1 MWDFSWIADPSAWA
15 GLGTLIVLEVVL
27 GIDNLVFISIL
38 TSRLH
43 TQEQRRRAFLTGLG
57 LALVM
62 RLVLLSAIA
71 WIVSLTEPLVTI
83 FGKAFSWRDFILMG
97 GGIFLLLKGTMELHE
112 RLEGGMAEYSSAP
125 TRSGFWQVIIQILV
139 LDAVFS
145 LDSIITSVGMVD
157 HIPVMMLAVVVAMLV
172 MVMAA
177 APLTSFVERHP
188 TVIILCLGFL
198 MMIGLSLLMDGL
210 GYHIPKG
217 YLYAAICF
225 SVLVEICNQ
234 VALRNRRKRISMR
247 DMRESMAMAVLGLLG
262 GGRPGE
268 EEARRDAAALASESD
283 AQPLFEPEERDMV
296 ARVIRL
302 SGRTARFIM
311 TPRHRVRW
319 LDSEA
324 DYATACRFASESLS
338 PWLPVLDPDRDEV
351 LGVIHTGDLAAVTP
365 QGPVTGTERPGTAA
379 PQDDGSGRVW
389 SVRPLLRP
397 APTIFEHASLTEMLE
412 TFREEP
418 TPLAFVRDE
427 YGSVVGCITPTD
439 LVSVLAGQMGDMPAG
454 PEACRQP
461 DGSWLMPGRLTVDAV
476 TSWLGIHLP
485 PRSSSATP
493 PSGTLAVPAG
503 RRLPPVPGRAC
514 RTARVSRAAAGRR
527 GWEYP
532 RRDSRIDRKQGIRFS
547 SFPLFLAAGAAA
559 VGGCRIQGTGA
570 VDPVPY
576 LSPAG
581 GQVMEGHPPLRVAF
595 CVMPQGRPRPHLVR
609 GRCRPA
615 SGAA

>member
-157 HIPVMMLAVVVAMLV
+157 HIPVMMLAVILAMLV

-365 QGPVTGTERPGTAA
+365 RGPVTDTERPGAAA
-379 PQDDGSGRVW
+379 PQEDGSGQVW

-427 YGSVVGCITPTD
+427 YGSVVGCITPSD

-485 PRSSSATP
+485 PRSSSAT
-493 PSGTLAVPAG
+493 LAGLLLEALGHIPHEG
-503 RRLPPVPGRAC
+503 E
-514 RTARVSRAAAGRR
+514 RV
-527 GWEYP
+527 
-532 RRDSRIDRKQGIRFS
+532 
-547 SFPLFLAAGAAA
+547 
-559 VGGCRIQGTGA
+559 RIQGWRMKIVKMDGNRIDE
-570 VDPVPY
+570 V
-576 LSPAG
+576 
-581 GQVMEGHPPLRVAF
+581 
-595 CVMPQGRPRPHLVR
+595 LVR
-609 GRCRPA
+609 RLEH
-615 SGAA
+615 

>member
-268 EEARRDAAALASESD
+268 EEARRDAAALASES
-283 AQPLFEPEERDMV
+283 
-296 ARVIRL
+296 
-302 SGRTARFIM
+302 
-311 TPRHRVRW
+311 
-319 LDSEA
+319 
-324 DYATACRFASESLS
+324 LS

-485 PRSSSATP
+485 PRSSSAT
-493 PSGTLAVPAG
+493 LAGLLLEALGHIPHEG
-503 RRLPPVPGRAC
+503 E
-514 RTARVSRAAAGRR
+514 RV
-527 GWEYP
+527 
-532 RRDSRIDRKQGIRFS
+532 
-547 SFPLFLAAGAAA
+547 
-559 VGGCRIQGTGA
+559 RIQGWRMKIVKMDGNRIDE
-570 VDPVPY
+570 V
-576 LSPAG
+576 
-581 GQVMEGHPPLRVAF
+581 
-595 CVMPQGRPRPHLVR
+595 LVR
-609 GRCRPA
+609 RLEH
-615 SGAA
+615 

>member
-1 MWDFSWIADPSAWA
+1 M
-15 GLGTLIVLEVVL
+15 
-27 GIDNLVFISIL
+27 
-38 TSRLH
+38 
-43 TQEQRRRAFLTGLG
+43 
-57 LALVM
+57 
-62 RLVLLSAIA
+62 
-71 WIVSLTEPLVTI
+71 
-83 FGKAFSWRDFILMG
+83 
-97 GGIFLLLKGTMELHE
+97 
-112 RLEGGMAEYSSAP
+112 
-125 TRSGFWQVIIQILV
+125 
-139 LDAVFS
+139 
-145 LDSIITSVGMVD
+145 
-157 HIPVMMLAVVVAMLV
+157 
-172 MVMAA
+172 
-177 APLTSFVERHP
+177 ERHP

-485 PRSSSATP
+485 PRSSSAT
-493 PSGTLAVPAG
+493 LAGLLLEALGHIPHEG
-503 RRLPPVPGRAC
+503 E
-514 RTARVSRAAAGRR
+514 RV
-527 GWEYP
+527 
-532 RRDSRIDRKQGIRFS
+532 
-547 SFPLFLAAGAAA
+547 
-559 VGGCRIQGTGA
+559 RIQGWRMKIVKMDGNRIDE
-570 VDPVPY
+570 V
-576 LSPAG
+576 
-581 GQVMEGHPPLRVAF
+581 
-595 CVMPQGRPRPHLVR
+595 LVR
-609 GRCRPA
+609 RLEH
-615 SGAA
+615 

>member
-57 LALVM
+57 LALVT

-157 HIPVMMLAVVVAMLV
+157 HIPVMMLAVIVAMLV

-397 APTIFEHASLTEMLE
+397 APTIFEHK
-412 TFREEP
+412 P
-418 TPLAFVRDE
+418 
-427 YGSVVGCITPTD
+427 
-439 LVSVLAGQMGDMPAG
+439 
-454 PEACRQP
+454 
-461 DGSWLMPGRLTVDAV
+461 
-476 TSWLGIHLP
+476 
-485 PRSSSATP
+485 
-493 PSGTLAVPAG
+493 
-503 RRLPPVPGRAC
+503 
-514 RTARVSRAAAGRR
+514 
-527 GWEYP
+527 
-532 RRDSRIDRKQGIRFS
+532 
-547 SFPLFLAAGAAA
+547 
-559 VGGCRIQGTGA
+559 
-570 VDPVPY
+570 
-576 LSPAG
+576 
-581 GQVMEGHPPLRVAF
+581 
-595 CVMPQGRPRPHLVR
+595 
-609 GRCRPA
+609 
-615 SGAA
+615 

>member
-71 WIVSLTEPLVTI
+71 WIVSLTEPLVTV

-268 EEARRDAAALASESD
+268 EEARRDAAALVAD
-283 AQPLFEPEERDMV
+283 GRADRDRRAAQRQEDRA
-296 ARVIRL
+296 ARLGIFYRIIEQIYKHL
-302 SGRTARFIM
+302 PQ
-311 TPRHRVRW
+311 PRGVGPDRVR
-319 LDSEA
+319 LGRLGVDE
-324 DYATACRFASESLS
+324 LH
-338 PWLPVLDPDRDEV
+338 PLLPDAGLHEQRGVGGLGDEV
-351 LGVIHTGDLAAVTP
+351 EHLAVH
-365 QGPVTGTERPGTAA
+365 
-379 PQDDGSGRVW
+379 
-389 SVRPLLRP
+389 L
-397 APTIFEHASLTEMLE
+397 
-412 TFREEP
+412 
-418 TPLAFVRDE
+418 
-427 YGSVVGCITPTD
+427 
-439 LVSVLAGQMGDMPAG
+439 
-454 PEACRQP
+454 
-461 DGSWLMPGRLTVDAV
+461 DAV
-476 TSWLGIHLP
+476 LQAGEVEQLLDHRIEAVRLG
-485 PRSSSATP
+485 A
-493 PSGTLAVPAG
+493 
-503 RRLPPVPGRAC
+503 
-514 RTARVSRAAAGRR
+514 
-527 GWEYP
+527 
-532 RRDSRIDRKQGIRFS
+532 DDRE
-547 SFPLFLAAGAAA
+547 AAA
-559 VGGCRIQGTGA
+559 VVFVRWV
-570 VDPVPY
+570 VDIADRLDP
-576 LSPAG
+576 SPDG
-581 GQVMEGHPPLRVAF
+581 GQRRAQLVAD
-595 CVMPQGRPRPHLVR
+595 R
-609 GRCRPA
+609 
-615 SGAA
+615 

>member
-157 HIPVMMLAVVVAMLV
+157 HIPVMMLAVIVAMLV

-234 VALRNRRKRISMR
+234 VALRNRRKRISM
-247 DMRESMAMAVLGLLG
+247 
-262 GGRPGE
+262 
-268 EEARRDAAALASESD
+268 
-283 AQPLFEPEERDMV
+283 RDMV

-485 PRSSSATP
+485 PRSSSAT
-493 PSGTLAVPAG
+493 LAGLLLEALGHIPHEG
-503 RRLPPVPGRAC
+503 E
-514 RTARVSRAAAGRR
+514 RV
-527 GWEYP
+527 
-532 RRDSRIDRKQGIRFS
+532 
-547 SFPLFLAAGAAA
+547 
-559 VGGCRIQGTGA
+559 RIQGWRMKIVKMDGNRIDE
-570 VDPVPY
+570 V
-576 LSPAG
+576 
-581 GQVMEGHPPLRVAF
+581 
-595 CVMPQGRPRPHLVR
+595 LVR
-609 GRCRPA
+609 RLEH
-615 SGAA
+615 

>member
-71 WIVSLTEPLVTI
+71 WIVSLTEPLVTV

-157 HIPVMMLAVVVAMLV
+157 HIPVMMLAVIVAMLV

-389 SVRPLLRP
+389 SVRLLLRP

-427 YGSVVGCITPTD
+427 YTD

-485 PRSSSATP
+485 PRSSSAT
-493 PSGTLAVPAG
+493 LAGLLLEALGHIPHEG
-503 RRLPPVPGRAC
+503 E
-514 RTARVSRAAAGRR
+514 RV
-527 GWEYP
+527 
-532 RRDSRIDRKQGIRFS
+532 
-547 SFPLFLAAGAAA
+547 
-559 VGGCRIQGTGA
+559 RIQGWRMKIVKMDGNRIDE
-570 VDPVPY
+570 V
-576 LSPAG
+576 
-581 GQVMEGHPPLRVAF
+581 
-595 CVMPQGRPRPHLVR
+595 LVR
-609 GRCRPA
+609 RLEH
-615 SGAA
+615 

>member
-43 TQEQRRRAFLTGLG
+43 SQEQRRRAFLTGLG

-71 WIVSLTEPLVTI
+71 WIVSLTEPLLTL
-83 FGKAFSWRDFILMG
+83 FGKPFSWRDFILMG

-125 TRSGFWQVIIQILV
+125 TRSGFWQVIAQILV

-157 HIPVMMLAVVVAMLV
+157 HIPVMMLAVIVAMLV

-225 SVLVEICNQ
+225 SVLVEACNQ

-268 EEARRDAAALASESD
+268 DEARRDAAALASESD

-319 LDSEA
+319 LDSDA
-324 DYATACRFASESLS
+324 DYATACRFASESQS

-351 LGVIHTGDLAAVTP
+351 LGVIHTGDLAALTP
-365 QGPVTGTERPGTAA
+365 PLTGTAGGNSA
-379 PQDDGSGRVW
+379 W
-389 SVRPLLRP
+389 SVRPLLRS

-427 YGSVVGCITPTD
+427 YGSVVGLITPTD

-485 PRSSSATP
+485 ARSSSAT
-493 PSGTLAVPAG
+493 LAGLLLEALGHIPHEG
-503 RRLPPVPGRAC
+503 E
-514 RTARVSRAAAGRR
+514 RV
-527 GWEYP
+527 
-532 RRDSRIDRKQGIRFS
+532 
-547 SFPLFLAAGAAA
+547 
-559 VGGCRIQGTGA
+559 RIQGWRMKIVKMDGNRIDEVLA
-570 VDPVPY
+570 RR
-576 LSPAG
+576 L
-581 GQVMEGHPPLRVAF
+581 EH
-595 CVMPQGRPRPHLVR
+595 
-609 GRCRPA
+609 
-615 SGAA
+615 

>member
-38 TSRLH
+38 TSRLS
-43 TQEQRRRAFLTGLG
+43 TQEQRRRAFFTGLG
-57 LALVM
+57 LALAM

-125 TRSGFWQVIIQILV
+125 TRSGFWQVIIQIVV

-157 HIPVMMLAVVVAMLV
+157 HIPVMMLAVIAAMLV

-319 LDSEA
+319 LDSDA

-365 QGPVTGTERPGTAA
+365 RGPVTGTEHPGAAA
-379 PQDDGSGRVW
+379 PQDDGSGRAW
-389 SVRPLLRP
+389 SVRPLLRS
-397 APTIFEHASLTEMLE
+397 APTVFEHASLTEMLE
-412 TFREEP
+412 AFREEP

-439 LVSVLAGQMGDMPAG
+439 LVSVLAGQMGDMPG

-485 PRSSSATP
+485 PRSSSAT
-493 PSGTLAVPAG
+493 LAGLLLEALGHIPHEG
-503 RRLPPVPGRAC
+503 E
-514 RTARVSRAAAGRR
+514 RV
-527 GWEYP
+527 
-532 RRDSRIDRKQGIRFS
+532 
-547 SFPLFLAAGAAA
+547 
-559 VGGCRIQGTGA
+559 RIQGWRMKIVKMDGNRIDE
-570 VDPVPY
+570 V
-576 LSPAG
+576 
-581 GQVMEGHPPLRVAF
+581 
-595 CVMPQGRPRPHLVR
+595 LVR
-609 GRCRPA
+609 RLEH
-615 SGAA
+615 

>member
-43 TQEQRRRAFLTGLG
+43 SQAQRRRAFLTGLG
-57 LALVM
+57 LALLM

-157 HIPVMMLAVVVAMLV
+157 HIPVMMLAVIVAMAV

-198 MMIGLSLLMDGL
+198 LMIGLSLLMDGL

-234 VALRNRRKRISMR
+234 MALRNRRKRISMR

-268 EEARRDAAALASESD
+268 EEARRDAAALASESEG
-283 AQPLFEPEERDMV
+283 QPLFEPEERDMV

-319 LDSEA
+319 LDSGA

-351 LGVIHTGDLAAVTP
+351 LGVIHTGDLAVLTP
-365 QGPVTGTERPGTAA
+365 GATPAGRGASGAA
-379 PQDDGSGRVW
+379 PEKMAAPASGPGMPAAQDGEDAQGW
-389 SVRPLLRP
+389 SILPLLRP
-397 APTIFEHASLTEMLE
+397 APTVFEHASLTEMLE

-461 DGSWLMPGRLTVDAV
+461 DGSWIMPGRLTVDAV

-485 PRSSSATP
+485 PRSSSAT
-493 PSGTLAVPAG
+493 LAGLLLEALGHIPHEG
-503 RRLPPVPGRAC
+503 E
-514 RTARVSRAAAGRR
+514 RV
-527 GWEYP
+527 
-532 RRDSRIDRKQGIRFS
+532 
-547 SFPLFLAAGAAA
+547 
-559 VGGCRIQGTGA
+559 RIQGWRMKIVKMDGNRI
-570 VDPVPY
+570 D
-576 LSPAG
+576 
-581 GQVMEGHPPLRVAF
+581 QVRV
-595 CVMPQGRPRPHLVR
+595 RRLEH
-609 GRCRPA
+609 
-615 SGAA
+615 